1 MTGESS
7 PTGFMFSPSES
18 RGVRVGSAR
27 LLGLSAA
34 LLVGLNLRPAVT
46 TVAAT
51 LGEASRVLQLSPAQ
65 TTVLAT
71 LPVIAFGVSAPL
83 GPWLARRHGVSNVLL
98 WSMGALAAGLVM
110 RVLWPVLLL
119 PGTFLAGAAI
129 MAAGTLLPQ
138 YLKSLDASGL
148 WVGLSSMSFG
158 VGAAL
163 GASLVSPIYAA
174 SGHRIDIAWGV
185 WAVPA
190 LLAGI
195 PLLLGMLRM
204 RTGGGRLVEP
214 RAALDFN
221 PAATRTMV
229 LLTAVFGLQA
239 LLYFAMTAWMPLL
252 LVERGHNSAQTGWL
266 LAWFSI
272 AGFVPTLVTPILA
285 RRRAVLLWVGP
296 GLGVAVA
303 VGMVAIYF
311 ATNEQVFWV
320 VGALGAVQSAAFGLS
335 ISLIVTMSANP
346 STAGVVSAVGQGA
359 GYAFAGA
366 GSLGIGLLHTVTGGW
381 MLSFAVMAALG
392 LVLSVMVAVAIRRPI
407 VDLVDQRVD
416 IPAG

>member
-1 MTGESS
+1 
-7 PTGFMFSPSES
+7 MFSRSKS
-18 RGVRVGSAR
+18 GSTRQGPAR
-27 LLGLSAA
+27 LLGLVAA
-34 LLVGLNLRPAVT
+34 LLIGLNLRPAVT

-51 LGEASRVLQLSPAQ
+51 LDEASRALGLSAVE

-83 GPWLARRHGVSNVLL
+83 GPWLARRFGVSSALL
-98 WSMGALAAGLVM
+98 WAMWALAAGLLI

-119 PGTFLAGAAI
+119 PGTFVAGAAI

-138 YLKSLDASGL
+138 FLKSLDASGL

-163 GASLVSPIYAA
+163 GAALVSPLYAV
-174 SGHRIDIAWGV
+174 SGQRVDVAWGV

-195 PLLLGMLRM
+195 PLLLGMLRL
-204 RTGGGRLVEP
+204 RNAGVRESRAREALVFTP
-214 RAALDFN
+214 RASS
-221 PAATRTMV
+221 TMV
-229 LLTAVFGLQA
+229 LLTLVFGLQA

-252 LVERGHNSAQTGWL
+252 LAERGYNSAGTGWL

-272 AGFVPTLVTPILA
+272 AGFVPTLIMPILA
-285 RRRAVLLWVGP
+285 RHRAVLVWVGP
-296 GLGVAVA
+296 GLGLAVA
-303 VGMVAIYF
+303 IGMLALYF
-311 ATNEQVFWV
+311 ASSEQVFWV
-320 VGALGAVQSAAFGLS
+320 VGGLGAVQSAAFGLS

-366 GSLGIGLLHTVTGGW
+366 GSLAIGLLHTATGGW
-381 MLSFAVMAALG
+381 LLSFGVMAVLG
-392 LVLSVMVAVAIRRPI
+392 LVLSVVVAVVIRRDI
-407 VDLVDQRVD
+407 VDFVAESAETVEVSAPGRVEV
-416 IPAG
+416 